1 MSRLFER
8 HFAVDYPE
16 HGFTVLGS
24 DIEKVYYRIEKHCG
38 VLHRV
43 HLRDVHGARTSH
55 WFFVRHF
62 NLRDSERR
70 FEKGVRKAGP
80 AVSFWKPVTHW
91 PQYGMV
97 IWAFPHDPRLTHLP
111 EVVNPETVAKLVEAN
126 TESLGLEAGV
136 RCSEVRCQQIKYM
149 PGKRVVLRFEAD
161 LTHADGTTE
170 TLPFWSK
177 TYGDQSSRYV
187 YRAMEDARIG
197 IAGGTGSMEIP
208 RSILHID
215 HLHTYWQEEWTGT
228 SRCPRR
234 DIR

>member
-1 MSRLFER
+1 MRRDVLSDPNLPYLRTVVDAQEMSRLFER

-24 DIEKVYYRIEKHCG
+24 EIEKVYYRIEKHCG

-43 HLRDVHGARTSH
+43 HLRDVHGARTNH

-62 NLRDSERR
+62 DPRDSERR

-111 EVVNPETVAKLVEAN
+111 EVVNPDGKAVVANDLFPAEC
-126 TESLGLEAGV
+126 
-136 RCSEVRCQQIKYM
+136 RC
-149 PGKRVVLRFEAD
+149 RF
-161 LTHADGTTE
+161 
-170 TLPFWSK
+170 
-177 TYGDQSSRYV
+177 YRYS
-187 YRAMEDARIG
+187 G
-197 IAGGTGSMEIP
+197 
-208 RSILHID
+208 
-215 HLHTYWQEEWTGT
+215 
-228 SRCPRR
+228 
-234 DIR
+234 

>member
-1 MSRLFER
+1 MRRDILSDPNLPYLRTVVDAQEMSQLFER

-80 AVSFWKPVTHW
+80 AVSFWKPVT
-91 PQYGMV
+91 
-97 IWAFPHDPRLTHLP
+97 IT
-111 EVVNPETVAKLVEAN
+111 
-126 TESLGLEAGV
+126 
-136 RCSEVRCQQIKYM
+136 
-149 PGKRVVLRFEAD
+149 
-161 LTHADGTTE
+161 
-170 TLPFWSK
+170 
-177 TYGDQSSRYV
+177 SSR
-187 YRAMEDARIG
+187 RTPCCSGA
-197 IAGGTGSMEIP
+197 
-208 RSILHID
+208 
-215 HLHTYWQEEWTGT
+215 
-228 SRCPRR
+228 SRRG
-234 DIR
+234 